1 MAGPDVAESLRLL
14 RGGTVDCIT
23 EDELRDKLASG
34 RPLRVKLGLDPTA
47 SDIHLGSAVVLR
59 KLRQFQDLG
68 HVAVLII
75 GDFTARVGDPSGRT
89 ATRPPLSSGEI
100 DAHAMTYVE
109 QAQHILLPD
118 EDRLEVR
125 RNSEWLAPMDMADVL
140 RLTSRVTVARVL
152 ERNDFSA
159 RYEAGEPISLME
171 LLYPLLQGWDSV
183 MIDADVELGGTDQ
196 LFNILMGRHL
206 QEQVGKAPQVVLTT
220 PLLVGIGGGEKMS
233 KSLGNHVGITEPP
246 DQQFGKLMRIPDEV
260 MPQYFELA
268 TGWGPDRVAEAIAEI
283 ERAEPADRAGLK
295 RELARTVV
303 DLYHGEGAGGAAES
317 EFDRVFK
324 EHAAPTEVAEYAIPP
339 EELRDGRIE
348 VARLLT
354 LAGLAASNREGR
366 RKIQEGGV
374 YFEDELEAERVTDPS
389 LEVAPA
395 EVDGRL
401 LRLGRRSWI
410 RIRAR

>member
-1 MAGPDVAESLRLL
+1 MTGANVDEQLRVL
-14 RGGTVDCIT
+14 RAGTVDCIT
-23 EDELRDKLASG
+23 EDELREKLASG
-34 RPLRVKLGLDPTA
+34 HPLRIKLGIDPTA
-47 SDIHLGSAVVLR
+47 SDIHLGFAVVLR

-89 ATRPPLSSGEI
+89 ATRPPLSGDEI

-140 RLTSRVTVARVL
+140 RLTSRVTVARLL

-246 DQQFGKLMRIPDEV
+246 DQQFGKLMRVPDEV

-268 TGWGPDRVAEAIAEI
+268 TGWGPDRVAETIAEI
-283 ERAEPADRAGLK
+283 ERAEPADRARVK
-295 RELARTVV
+295 RQLARTVV
-303 DLYHGEGAGGAAES
+303 DLYHGEGAGAAAES

-324 EHAAPTEVAEYAIPP
+324 DHAAPTEVPEYVIPP

-348 VARLLT
+348 IARLLT

-374 YFEDELEAERVTDPS
+374 YLEDERVTEAG
-389 LEVAPA
+389 LEVTPA

>member
-1 MAGPDVAESLRLL
+1 MAGPDVAESLRRL
-14 RGGTVDCIT
+14 RAGTVDCIT
-23 EDELRDKLASG
+23 EDELSDKLASG

-89 ATRPPLSSGEI
+89 ATRPPLSNDEI

-109 QAQHILLPD
+109 QAQHILLAD
-118 EDRLEVR
+118 GDRLEVR

-140 RLTSRVTVARVL
+140 RLTSRVTVARLL

-268 TGWGPDRVAEAIAEI
+268 TAWGPDRVAEAIAEL

-303 DLYHGEGAGGAAES
+303 DLYHGEGAGAAAES

-324 EHAAPTEVAEYAIPP
+324 EHAAPTEVPEYVIPS

-348 VARLLT
+348 VARVLT
-354 LAGLAASNREGR
+354 LSGLAASNREGR

-374 YFEDELEAERVTDPS
+374 YLDDDERVTDPS
-389 LEVAPA
+389 LEVTPA

-401 LRLGRRSWI
+401 LHLGRRSWV

>member
-1 MAGPDVAESLRLL
+1 MAGANVDEQLRVL
-14 RGGTVDCIT
+14 RAGTVDCIT
-23 EDELRDKLASG
+23 EDELSDKLASG

-59 KLRQFQDLG
+59 KLRQFQELG

-89 ATRPPLSSGEI
+89 ATRPPLSNDEI

-109 QAQHILLPD
+109 QAQHILLAD
-118 EDRLEVR
+118 RDRLEVR

-140 RLTSRVTVARVL
+140 RLTSRVTVARLL

-220 PLLVGIGGGEKMS
+220 PLLVGVGGGEKMS
-233 KSLGNHVGITEPP
+233 KSLGNHVGITESL
-246 DQQFGKLMRIPDEV
+246 DQQFGKLMRVPDEV

-268 TGWGPDRVAEAIAEI
+268 TAWGPDRVAEAIAEL
-283 ERAEPADRAGLK
+283 ERAEPAHRAVLK

-303 DLYHGEGAGGAAES
+303 DRYHGEGAGAAAES
-317 EFDRVFK
+317 EFDQVFK
-324 EHAAPTEVAEYAIPP
+324 EHAAPTEVAEYVIPP

-374 YFEDELEAERVTDPS
+374 YLDDDERVTDPS
-389 LEVAPA
+389 LEVTPA

-401 LRLGRRSWI
+401 LRLGRRSWV

>member
-1 MAGPDVAESLRLL
+1 MDGPDVAESLRRL
-14 RGGTVDCIT
+14 RAGTVDCIT
-23 EDELRDKLASG
+23 EDDLSDKLASG

-89 ATRPPLSSGEI
+89 ATRPPLSNDEI

-109 QAQHILLPD
+109 QAQHILLAD
-118 EDRLEVR
+118 GDRLEVR

-140 RLTSRVTVARVL
+140 RLTSRVTVARLL

-268 TGWGPDRVAEAIAEI
+268 TAWGPDRVAEAIAEL

-303 DLYHGEGAGGAAES
+303 DLYHGEGAGAAAES

-324 EHAAPTEVAEYAIPP
+324 EHAAPTEVPEYVIPS

-348 VARLLT
+348 VARVLT
-354 LAGLAASNREGR
+354 LSGLAASNREGR

-374 YFEDELEAERVTDPS
+374 YLDDDERVTDPS
-389 LEVAPA
+389 LEVTPA

-401 LRLGRRSWI
+401 LHLGRRSWV

>member
-14 RGGTVDCIT
+14 RAGTVDCIT

-59 KLRQFQDLG
+59 KLRQFQELG

-89 ATRPPLSSGEI
+89 ATRPPLSGDEI

-109 QAQHILLPD
+109 QARHILLPD
-118 EDRLEVR
+118 EDRLQVR

-140 RLTSRVTVARVL
+140 RLTSRVTVARLL

-260 MPQYFELA
+260 MPEYFELA
-268 TGWGPDRVAEAIAEI
+268 TGWSPGRVAEAIAGL
-283 ERAEPADRAGLK
+283 ERAQPSDRARLK
-295 RELARTVV
+295 RQLAQTVA
-303 DLYHGEGAGGAAES
+303 DLYHGEGAGAGAEA

-324 EHAAPTEVAEYAIPP
+324 AHAAPTEVPEYVIPP

-374 YFEDELEAERVTDPS
+374 YLDDERVTEPG
-389 LEVAPA
+389 LEVAPS

-401 LRLGRRSWI
+401 LRLGRRSWM
-410 RIRAR
+410 RIRAS

>member
-14 RGGTVDCIT
+14 RAGTVDCIT

-59 KLRQFQDLG
+59 KLRQFQELG

-89 ATRPPLSSGEI
+89 ATRPPLSGDEI

-109 QAQHILLPD
+109 QARHILLPD
-118 EDRLEVR
+118 EDRLQVR

-140 RLTSRVTVARVL
+140 RLTSRVTVARLL

-220 PLLVGIGGGEKMS
+220 PLLVGTGGGEKMS

-260 MPQYFELA
+260 MPEYFELA
-268 TGWGPDRVAEAIAEI
+268 TGWSPGRVAEAIAEL
-283 ERAEPADRAGLK
+283 ERAQPSDRARLK
-295 RELARTVV
+295 RQLAQTVA
-303 DLYHGEGAGGAAES
+303 DLYHGEGAGAGAEA

-324 EHAAPTEVAEYAIPP
+324 AHAAPTEVPEYVIPP

-374 YFEDELEAERVTDPS
+374 YLDDERVTEPG
-389 LEVAPA
+389 LEVAPS

-401 LRLGRRSWI
+401 LRLGRRSWM
-410 RIRAR
+410 RIRAS

>member
-14 RGGTVDCIT
+14 RAGTVDCIT

-89 ATRPPLSSGEI
+89 ATRPPLSNDEI

-109 QAQHILLPD
+109 QAQNILLAD
-118 EDRLEVR
+118 GDRLEVR

-140 RLTSRVTVARVL
+140 RLTSRVTVARLL

-268 TGWGPDRVAEAIAEI
+268 TAWGPDRAAEAIVEL

-303 DLYHGEGAGGAAES
+303 DVYHGEGAGAAAET

-324 EHAAPTEVAEYAIPP
+324 EHAAPKEVAEYVIPP
-339 EELRDGRIE
+339 DELRDGRIE

-374 YFEDELEAERVTDPS
+374 YLDDDERVTDPS
-389 LEVAPA
+389 LEVTPA

-401 LRLGRRSWI
+401 LRLGRRSWV